1 MNMLK
6 STCLNDEVVFFTPIQ
21 IGYFFTR
28 FANKKVPCFIVVSFL
43 VSINSSS
50 PSTTLVA
57 YKIVANC

>member
-1 MNMLK
+1 
-6 STCLNDEVVFFTPIQ
+6 
-21 IGYFFTR
+21 
-28 FANKKVPCFIVVSFL
+28 VSFL